1 MQSIIDL
8 MQSQLWFYLTTVGLV
23 SLCVGSFLNVVIYRL
38 PLMMQREWQS
48 ECRILLE
55 DELKANVANTNKNT
69 NSTVGGNTENSTGSN
84 QPFNLVKP
92 NSTCPKCKTA
102 IKPWQNIP
110 IISWLFLKGKCAN
123 CSNPISVRYPAVE
136 AITAILSL
144 VVAYSFGATE
154 QALLYI
160 LVTWV
165 LVALTFIDIDHM
177 LLPDQLTLPLVWLA
191 LIASVMGYTIA
202 PADAIVGAACG
213 YLSLWSVFWLFK
225 LLTGKEGMGYGDF
238 KLLAV
243 FGALLG
249 WQSLLTII
257 LLSSVVG
264 AIIGIALL
272 SIQGKDKATPI
283 PFGPYLAIAGWIAM
297 LWGSQLQSTYFNLMG
312 Y

>member
-1 MQSIIDL
+1 MQNFFLDIITV
-8 MQSQLWFYLTTVGLV
+8 MQNQLWFYLLTVGLV
-23 SLCVGSFLNVVIYRL
+23 SLCIGSFLNVVIYRL
-38 PLMMQREWQS
+38 PIMMQREWQT
-48 ECRILLE
+48 ECRVLLA
-55 DELKANVANTNKNT
+55 DDLKPTKAD
-69 NSTVGGNTENSTGSN
+69 NTETE
-84 QPFNLVKP
+84 FNLIKP

-110 IISWLFLKGKCAN
+110 VISWLLLKGRCAS
-123 CSNPISVRYPAVE
+123 CSNPISVRYPIVEMLTAV
-136 AITAILSL
+136 LSL
-144 VVAYSFGATE
+144 IVAYTFGATE

-160 LVTWV
+160 LITWV

-191 LIASVMGYTIA
+191 LIAAVMGITIS
-202 PADAIVGAACG
+202 PTDAIIGAACG

-225 LLTGKEGMGYGDF
+225 LITGKEGMGYGDF

-249 WQSLLTII
+249 WQSLLTIV

-283 PFGPYLAIAGWIAM
+283 PFGPYLAIAGWVTL
-297 LWGSQLQSTYFNLMG
+297 LWGTQIQVFYFNLLG

>member
-1 MQSIIDL
+1 MQSIIEV

-48 ECRILLE
+48 ECRLLLD
-55 DELKANVANTNKNT
+55 DELNTNQAKPKNT
-69 NSTVGGNTENSTGSN
+69 SE
-84 QPFNLVKP
+84 PFNLLKP

-110 IISWLFLKGKCAN
+110 IISWLILKGKCAS
-123 CSNPISVRYPAVE
+123 CSNPISIRYPAIE
-136 AITAILSL
+136 AITALLSL
-144 VVAYSFGATE
+144 VIAYTFGATE

-160 LVTWV
+160 VITWA

-191 LIASVMGYTIA
+191 LIAAVAGITIT
-202 PADAIVGAACG
+202 PSDAIMGAAFG

-238 KLLAV
+238 KLLAL

-283 PFGPYLAIAGWIAM
+283 PFGPYLAIAGWITL
-297 LWGSQLQSTYFNLMG
+297 LWGNQLQSAYFYLIG

>member
-1 MQSIIDL
+1 
-8 MQSQLWFYLTTVGLV
+8 
-23 SLCVGSFLNVVIYRL
+23 
-38 PLMMQREWQS
+38 MMQREWQT
-48 ECRILLE
+48 ECRVLLA
-55 DELKANVANTNKNT
+55 DDLKPTKAANT
-69 NSTVGGNTENSTGSN
+69 EAA
-84 QPFNLVKP
+84 FNLVKP

-110 IISWLFLKGKCAN
+110 VISWLLLKGRCAS
-123 CSNPISVRYPAVE
+123 CSNPISIRYPIVE
-136 AITAILSL
+136 MLTAILSL
-144 VVAYSFGATE
+144 IVAYIFGATE

-160 LVTWV
+160 LITWV

-191 LIASVMGYTIA
+191 LIAAVMGITIS
-202 PADAIVGAACG
+202 PTDAIIGAACG

-225 LLTGKEGMGYGDF
+225 LITGKEGMGYGDF

-249 WQSLLTII
+249 WQSLLTIV

-272 SIQGKDKATPI
+272 TIQGKDKATPI
-283 PFGPYLAIAGWIAM
+283 PFGPYLAIAGWVTL
-297 LWGSQLQSTYFNLMG
+297 LWGTQIQAFYFNWLG

>member
-1 MQSIIDL
+1 MQSLFIDISNA
-8 MQSQLWFYLTTVGLV
+8 MQANLWFYLTTVGLV
-23 SLCVGSFLNVVIYRL
+23 SLCIGSFLNVVIYRL
-38 PLMMQREWQS
+38 PLMMQKEWQT
-48 ECRILLE
+48 ECRLLLA
-55 DELKANVANTNKNT
+55 DELTSPK
-69 NSTVGGNTENSTGSN
+69 TEQTTSQTTDT
-84 QPFNLVKP
+84 FNLVKP
-92 NSTCPKCKTA
+92 NSCCPKCKAA

-110 IISWLFLKGKCAN
+110 IFSWLFLKGKCAT
-123 CSNPISVRYPAVE
+123 CDNPISVRYPIVE

-144 VVAYSFGATE
+144 VVAYTFGATE

-160 LVTWV
+160 VVTWA

-177 LLPDQLTLPLVWLA
+177 LLPDQLTLPLLWLA
-191 LIASVMGYTIA
+191 LIASVVGYTIA
-202 PADAIVGAACG
+202 PSDAIIGAACG
-213 YLSLWSVFWLFK
+213 YISLWSVFWLFK
-225 LLTGKEGMGYGDF
+225 LITGKEGMGYGDF

-264 AIIGIALL
+264 AVIGIALL

-283 PFGPYLAIAGWIAM
+283 PFGPYLAIAGWITM
-297 LWGSQLQSTYFNLMG
+297 LWGTQLQNSYFNFIG

>member
-1 MQSIIDL
+1 MQSIIEV
-8 MQSQLWFYLTTVGLV
+8 MQSQLWFYLTTAGLI
-23 SLCVGSFLNVVIYRL
+23 SLCIGSFLNVVIYRL

-48 ECRILLE
+48 ECRLLLE
-55 DELKANVANTNKNT
+55 DELTGNKPKQANIN
-69 NSTVGGNTENSTGSN
+69 E
-84 QPFNLVKP
+84 PFNLVKP

-110 IISWLFLKGKCAN
+110 IISWLILKGKCAS
-123 CSNPISVRYPAVE
+123 CSNPISARYPAVE
-136 AITAILSL
+136 LITALLSL
-144 VVAYSFGATE
+144 IVAYSFGSTE

-160 LVTWV
+160 FVTWI

-191 LIASVMGYTIA
+191 LIASVMGYTIT
-202 PADAIVGAACG
+202 PTDAIIGAACG

-283 PFGPYLAIAGWIAM
+283 PFGPYLAIAGWITM
-297 LWGSQLQSTYFNLMG
+297 LWGNQIQGAYFNLIG